1 MHRSGR
7 DTPSLDWDRGA
18 MLDGTNARL
27 QSTCRNAHRQ
37 ALDRRRIAP
46 QANVWTLFHGIRQSP
61 CVTLQDAPEFP
72 AGQDQGWSDLHV
84 AIAVLAMQRSQA
96 GSTPPPQSL

>member
-27 QSTCRNAHRQ
+27 ASTRRNARRQ
-37 ALDRRRIAP
+37 APDRRRIAP

-61 CVTLQDAPEFP
+61 CAPSRDAAEFP
-72 AGQDQGWSDLHV
+72 AGQDQRWSDLRV
-84 AIAVLAMQRSQA
+84 AVDVLRLQWRAA
-96 GSTPPPQSL
+96 GPRRL